1 MQLFLRILPGSYY
14 SLISFV
20 QKQPS
25 AKSLIIFLIPTLTIG
40 IVMDS
45 LQYDG
50 IITLKE
56 IVLKSL
62 KRYWSGVVESCLCL
76 PATE

>member
-14 SLISFV
+14 SLIPFV
-20 QKQPS
+20 QKRPN
-25 AKSLIIFLIPTLTIG
+25 AKSMILLLFPTLTVG
-40 IVMDS
+40 IVWDS

-56 IVLKSL
+56 IVFKSL
-62 KRYWSGVVESCLCL
+62 KGIGVVLWKAVSGLFASE
-76 PATE
+76 